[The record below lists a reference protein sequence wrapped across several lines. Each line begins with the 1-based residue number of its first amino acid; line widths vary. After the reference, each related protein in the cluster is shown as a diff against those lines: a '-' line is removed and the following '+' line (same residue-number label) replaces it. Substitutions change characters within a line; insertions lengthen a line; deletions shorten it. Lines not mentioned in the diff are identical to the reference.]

1 MHGLSRRDAVR
12 RAKREI
18 EAVGL
23 AEVARKPVYTYSHG
37 MQKRLAV
44 ARALL
49 AEPRVLLVDEATHDL
64 DPEGSQRVRALVRA
78 SAARGTAVIWTTQR
92 LEEIRGFADRVTL
105 LSAGRVRFCGSVPE
119 LMSRAES
126 RAHVVEL
133 DATPVGGEL
142 ELSEFRLALWELASL
157 ESIQGER
164 GPHVRLRLKEG
175 VLLGDALLALAGAGA
190 GIVTCREERSEI
202 EEAFLTVTAED
213 TSP

>member
-1 MHGLSRRDAVR
+1 M
-12 RAKREI
+12 
-18 EAVGL
+18 
-23 AEVARKPVYTYSHG
+23 
-37 MQKRLAV
+37 
-44 ARALL
+44 
-49 AEPRVLLVDEATHDL
+49 
-64 DPEGSQRVRALVRA
+64 RA

-133 DATPVGGEL
+133 DATPLGGEL